1 MARKIIVRAGECVVL
16 AAREGS
22 NILEAR
28 TVLAMVT
35 TKSVILETE
44 RLILRQF
51 VPGDADALSRV
62 LSDPETMRHYP
73 VPFDRAAVDE
83 WIRRNLRRY
92 AANGHG
98 LWAMDEKT
106 TGEMIGDC
114 GLTLQEV
121 DGTSLPEIGYHLR
134 RDRWGQGF
142 ATEAAV
148 ACRDYGFNK
157 MSVDFLISLIRPEN
171 LPSRRVAE
179 RNGMKVWKETTRN
192 GLRHLVYRVTREEWE
207 AALGS
212 TLERR
217 AGKNDF

>member
-1 MARKIIVRAGECVVL
+1 MVL
-16 AAREGS
+16 AARAGC
-22 NILEAR
+22 NILEAC

-73 VPFDRAAVDE
+73 APFDRAAVDG

-121 DGTSLPEIGYHLR
+121 DGTLMPEIGYHLR

-148 ACRDYGFNK
+148 ACRDYGFTK

-171 LPSRRVAE
+171 VPSRRVAE
-179 RNGMKVWKETTRN
+179 RNGMKVWTETTRK

-212 TLERR
+212 ALQRR
-217 AGKNDF
+217 GQKTDF

>member
-1 MARKIIVRAGECVVL
+1 
-16 AAREGS
+16 
-22 NILEAR
+22 
-28 TVLAMVT
+28 MVT

-44 RLILRQF
+44 RMILRQF

-73 VPFDRAAVDE
+73 APLDRAAVEE

-92 AANGHG
+92 EANGHG
-98 LWAMDEKT
+98 LWAMDEKM

-114 GLTLQEV
+114 GITLQEV

-157 MSVDFLISLIRPEN
+157 KSVDFLISLIRPEN
-171 LPSRRVAE
+171 VLSRRVAE
-179 RNGMKVWKETTRN
+179 RNGMKVWKATTRN
-192 GLRHLVYRVTREEWE
+192 GWRHLVYRVTREEWE
-207 AALGS
+207 AAFGFN
-212 TLERR
+212 
-217 AGKNDF
+217 AGAAGAKN